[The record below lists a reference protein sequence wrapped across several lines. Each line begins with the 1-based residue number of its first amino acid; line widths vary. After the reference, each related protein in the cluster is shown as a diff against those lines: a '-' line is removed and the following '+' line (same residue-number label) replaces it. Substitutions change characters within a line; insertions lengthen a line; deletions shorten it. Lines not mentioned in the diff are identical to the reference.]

1 MAIQPN
7 STSPNSTGEFARI
20 DRLSKIIGSP
30 SDRVLIGIGDDTAVT
45 RPPQNKLLL
54 CTDAMVEGV
63 HFDLTFCTPEELG
76 HKSLAAAMSDIAA
89 MNGEPL
95 YALFSLALPPSLADL
110 FLDEFYKGARSLAG
124 HIGIDIVGGDLTAS
138 RHDLFIDVT
147 GIGHAA
153 NPVTRS
159 GAKPG
164 DAVLVS
170 GFPGASAAGLYSL
183 KKVGRDKTPA
193 ALLKA
198 HLLPMPRFDL
208 LKPLSTACT
217 SLIDISDGLSSE
229 LHHLA
234 KASHV
239 GFEIHSENFPI
250 HEDIVKTANSDQ
262 ATQWALLGGED
273 YELLATVDH
282 AWIETHGV
290 PKGFTVIG
298 RVVEPEKGLSLWR
311 KNGLSQPLVA
321 SGFDH
326 FANVSTRD

>member
-1 MAIQPN
+1 MAVQPN

-20 DRLSKIIGSP
+20 DRLSKIIGST
-30 SDRVLIGIGDDTAVT
+30 SDRVLIGIGDDTAVAQ
-45 RPPQNKLLL
+45 PPQNKLLL

-76 HKSLAAAMSDIAA
+76 HKSLAATMSDIAA

-95 YALFSLALPPSLADL
+95 YALFSIALPPTIADS
-110 FLDEFYKGARSLAG
+110 FLDEFYIGAKSLAG
-124 HIGIDIVGGDLTAS
+124 LIGIDIVGGDLTAS

-147 GIGHAA
+147 GVGQAA
-153 NPVTRS
+153 SPVARS

-164 DAVLVS
+164 DVVLVS
-170 GFPGASAAGLYSL
+170 GCPGASAAGLYSL
-183 KKVGRDKTPA
+183 KNVGRDKTPA

-208 LKPLSTACT
+208 LKHLATAFT

-229 LHHLA
+229 LDHLA
-234 KASHV
+234 KASRV
-239 GFEIHSENFPI
+239 GFEIHAENIPI
-250 HEDIVKTANSDQ
+250 HEDVLKIANSEQ
-262 ATQWALLGGED
+262 ATQWALSGGED

-282 AWIETHGV
+282 AWVKAHGA
-290 PKGFTVIG
+290 PKGFTIIG
-298 RVVEPEKGLSLWR
+298 RVVEPEKGLTLWS

-326 FANVSTRD
+326 FSRVSTRD